1 MLLDT
6 LVLPSLPVIDY
17 RSDIHGITP
26 TDLRDVRFTFRH
38 AQAAMLQLCCSE
50 TVVVGHG
57 LCNDLTSLKMRHAR
71 VVDTALLFERAD
83 APHHTP
89 ALKDVAS
96 AVLGCDLPDTHDS
109 VADAQATM
117 RVARHFLEQGPAAP
131 VPRLP
136 GPAGGKKA
144 RRGEA
149 LASCLLLH
157 RLPAFV
163 THEHVEQLFHART
176 HVLPVSVDPVA
187 VTGGSGRTTAR
198 FLSKPHADLAFETL
212 TGPARPDKDGRPQ
225 KRVYLANKK
234 EYVQVRLMYTPA
246 PAAATE
252 EAAGVGV
259 GEGEIEAAA
268 TSLGVA
274 ASTAA
279 AAAARRERVF

>member
-1 MLLDT
+1 MNHQPPTQEVLLDT

-17 RSDIHGITP
+17 RSDIHGIKP

-57 LCNDLTSLKMRHAR
+57 LCNDLTALKMRHHR
-71 VVDTALLFERAD
+71 VVDTALLFEREGA
-83 APHHTP
+83 AHHTP

-117 RVARHFLEQGPAAP
+117 KVARHFLEQGPAAP

-136 GPAGGKKA
+136 GPPGGKKA

-149 LASCLLLH
+149 LAACLLLH
-157 RLPAFV
+157 RLPAHV
-163 THEHVEQLFHART
+163 TPEHLSAMFHAKT

-198 FLSKPHADLAFETL
+198 FLSKPHADLAFHTL

-225 KRVYLANKK
+225 KRVYLANRKD
-234 EYVQVRLMYTPA
+234 YVQVRLMYTPGQ
-246 PAAATE
+246 E
-252 EAAGVGV
+252 GV
-259 GEGEIEAAA
+259 GEGEVVAVEETA
-268 TSLGVA
+268 TSLVA
-274 ASTAA
+274 VGRAA
-279 AAAARRERVF
+279 VF